1 MEKIVI
7 VEDDEGLMRGIS
19 FTLKKDGYEVDTT
32 TTIREAKQ
40 LITSREY
47 QLMLLDLNLPDG
59 DGLDLCEWVR
69 KTYEFPILMLSA
81 RDMET
86 DEVLGLETG
95 ADDYITKPFSL
106 AVLKARVAAHLR
118 KKTRNLSCGPIRLL
132 VDSMKVYKKEE
143 IIELSSTEFK
153 ILKFLMENQGK
164 VLMKEQILAE
174 VWDKDAN
181 FVEENTLQVNM
192 RRLRLKLEENPTKPQ
207 YIHTIR
213 NLGYQMEEK
222 LQ

>member
-1 MEKIVI
+1 MEKILI

-19 FTLKKDGYEVDTT
+19 FTLRKDGFEVDTT
-32 TTIREAKQ
+32 TTIHEAKQ
-40 LITSREY
+40 LILNRQY

-59 DGLDLCEWVR
+59 DGLELCEWVR
-69 KTYEFPILMLSA
+69 KRYEFPILMLSA

-118 KKTRNLSCGPIRLL
+118 KKSRNLTCGPIRLL
-132 VDSMKVYKKEE
+132 VDSMKVYKKDE

-153 ILKFLMENQGK
+153 ILKVLMENPGQ
-164 VLMKEQILAE
+164 VLTKEQILTE
-174 VWDKDAN
+174 VWDKEAN
-181 FVEENTLQVNM
+181 FVEENTLQVNI
-192 RRLRLKLEENPTKPQ
+192 RRLRLKLEENPGKPQ

-213 NLGYQMEEK
+213 NIGYQMEEK